1 MKKGDRVF
9 REILFRFYGRGE
21 RFMSQKALARACE
34 LSLGSVNPLIA
45 RLERLGA
52 IEKKPLGFRVI
63 DPKKI
68 LLYWASTRDLPRD
81 VIYSTR
87 SPLSTT
93 GIEAQMP
100 PGAILTG
107 CSGYRVR
114 FGDAPADYDEV
125 YVYAD
130 PREVKRKFPA
140 REAYRKNVF
149 VLRSDPHLERLS
161 EGGVVPL
168 AQLYVDLWQL
178 GAPANRFVDELDRK
192 LELTQVG
199 ALEAMIRKVREKKP
213 L

>member
-9 REILFRFYGRGE
+9 REILYRVYEQGE
-21 RFMSQKALARACE
+21 RFMSQKTLAQVCE

-45 RLERLGA
+45 RLGQLGA

-68 LLYWASTRDLPRD
+68 LLYWAGKRNLPAD
-81 VIYSTR
+81 VVYSTR
-87 SPLSTT
+87 SPLSVSS
-93 GIEAQMP
+93 IEVQMP

-107 CSGYRVR
+107 CSGYRIR
-114 FGDAPADYDEV
+114 FGDVPAEYDEV

-130 PREVKRKFPA
+130 PRDVKRKFPA
-140 REAYRKNVF
+140 REVYRKNVF

-161 EGGVVPL
+161 EGGIVPL

-178 GAPANRFVDELDRK
+178 GAPANRFVDELERK
-192 LELTQVG
+192 LELAQVG
-199 ALEAMIRKVREKKP
+199 ALEAMIRKVREKKS
-213 L
+213 